1 MNPDFIKRHA
11 VPVIAFSSLMISCN
25 GLFLRSIEAA
35 TPWQVIF
42 SRQISFVGATLVV
55 LLFLHRSKFFF
66 LFLQAGW
73 VGLLGG
79 VLLSL
84 ANTCLILSISLTTV
98 ANTLF
103 ILSACPLITAV
114 LAWVFLKERI
124 ESMTIIAILVS
135 MGGIAMMLWEGFFQG
150 FLIGNLIALMCALSF
165 SGFVIFLRLGKD
177 RDMMPASVIGGLL
190 AALIGLIGSG
200 FDYLVP
206 PRDFAICFVWG
217 AGVICLVHFLFV
229 YGSRHLPGAE
239 IMLLTLIE
247 FTLGPLWVWLV
258 FDERPGLMALLGG
271 LLVLGAV
278 FVRSL
283 LLMRQATSPL

>member
-1 MNPDFIKRHA
+1 
-11 VPVIAFSSLMISCN
+11 MISCN
-25 GLFLRSIEAA
+25 GLFLRSIAAA

-55 LLFLHRSKFFF
+55 LLFLHHSKFFF
-66 LFLQAGW
+66 LFLQTGW

-135 MGGIAMMLWEGFFQG
+135 MGGTA
-150 FLIGNLIALMCALSF
+150 
-165 SGFVIFLRLGKD
+165 
-177 RDMMPASVIGGLL
+177 P
-190 AALIGLIGSG
+190 
-200 FDYLVP
+200 
-206 PRDFAICFVWG
+206 
-217 AGVICLVHFLFV
+217 
-229 YGSRHLPGAE
+229 
-239 IMLLTLIE
+239 
-247 FTLGPLWVWLV
+247 
-258 FDERPGLMALLGG
+258 
-271 LLVLGAV
+271 LGA
-278 FVRSL
+278 
-283 LLMRQATSPL
+283 P